1 MRLDKFISQATDYS
15 RKQVKRLL
23 KEGAVTVAGETS
35 SDPGLHIDEYSVVT
49 VAGVELNAPAPRYFM
64 LNKPLGYV
72 SATRDSEHPVVL
84 DLLDEPNKDKL
95 QIAGRLD
102 IDTTGLVL
110 ITDDGPWNHAV
121 TSPRRDC
128 AKIYHVVTTDD
139 IPESAVEKFARGVY
153 LDGEKRRTKAASLEI
168 LYANEARL
176 AIAEGKYHQVK
187 RMFAAI
193 GNRVEELHREAIGAI
208 ALDPGL
214 APGEYRPLT
223 PEEID
228 SVYGT

>member
-23 KEGAVTVAGETS
+23 KEGAVTVAGEVAR
-35 SDPGLHIDEYSVVT
+35 DPAMHIDEHCMVT
-49 VAGVELNAPAPRYFM
+49 VEGLELNAPAPRYFM
-64 LNKPLGYV
+64 LHKPLGYV

-128 AKIYHVVTTDD
+128 AKIYHVVTADD
-139 IPESAVEKFARGVY
+139 IPESAVEKFARGIY
-153 LDGEKRRTKAASLEI
+153 LDGEKRRTKPATLER

-193 GNRVEELHREAIGAI
+193 GNRVEELHREAIGDI
-208 ALDPGL
+208 TLDPDL
-214 APGEYRPLT
+214 EPGEYRPLT
-223 PEEID
+223 DSEIA
-228 SVYGT
+228 SVYQS